1 MSKLNSDVAKNSPNK
16 KTNVKVETGEL
27 SMEELG
33 NVAAGSSTEVS
44 EQSAL
49 TNDRTVMKTK
59 HDTVKNSISNVR

>member
-27 SMEELG
+27 SMEELS
-33 NVAAGSSTEVS
+33 NVTAGSLPVS
-44 EQSAL
+44 AQSAP
-49 TNDRTVMKTK
+49 TNDRVMKTK